1 MTTKEYLSKQH
12 SKDEGDRLAVM
23 EYNKALLE
31 KLMLGGGL
39 RFTPVAVSPLQ
50 FVVEFGFLF

>member
-1 MTTKEYLSKQH
+1 MRITTKEYLSKQH

-31 KLMLGGGL
+31 K
-39 RFTPVAVSPLQ
+39 
-50 FVVEFGFLF
+50 